1 MRQRHTNTLREPN
14 IKTEIHITERHTLI
28 ERDACTLRD
37 KHTERNGNN
46 LRDTYTERRS
56 LTL

>member
-1 MRQRHTNTLREPN
+1 MREPN